1 MRGLSLPEPGYLGEM
16 VAEHRELVAAI
27 AAGDADR
34 AEAAMRH
41 HLRMVLSSVPHIQAA
56 HPEYFEES

>member
-1 MRGLSLPEPGYLGEM
+1 M
-16 VAEHRELVAAI
+16 VVEHRELVAAI

-41 HLRMVLSSVPHIQAA
+41 HLRMVLSSVPQIQAA